1 MTKKEIHTQKR
12 KQLQALSQ
20 IAKVRM
26 HTDLEGCSVNEI
38 LVQHFYT
45 DKQNYIFHT
54 FHDWIK
60 KDYKINKGAEAFL
73 IWGKPKN
80 KLENKEIKTENT
92 TEETEREFYPMCYL
106 FSNAQVTKKQPI
118 GYFFV

>member
-12 KQLQALSQ
+12 KHLQALSQ
-20 IAKVRM
+20 IAKIRM
-26 HTDLEGCSVNEI
+26 QTDLEGCSINEI

-45 DKQNYIFHT
+45 DEQNYIFHT

-80 KLENKEIKTENT
+80 KLENTEIKPENS
-92 TEETEREFYPMCYL
+92 TEETEKEFYPMCYL
-106 FSNAQVTKKQPI
+106 FSNAQVTKK
-118 GYFFV
+118 